1 MIPIG
6 YNAKIIE
13 LPKEWLGNS
22 KVKEILSVSECISE
36 SPIDHTSLWICNTWL
51 LYNSPKALS
60 QALAETENFVPILR
74 RFFYEAYEQ
83 TIFEDCW
90 EPIKDLKDPPENVVR
105 PDEKYALRG
114 YDIVCFTSGV
124 APECSPLSCNSGAK
138 EFPVNHF
145 CLIDTLDDA
154 IKIAE
159 AIDRDGG
166 YEPGPY
172 GIMSVWE
179 KIS

>member
-13 LPKEWLGNS
+13 RPEEWLDNS
-22 KVKEILSVSECISE
+22 KVKEILSVSECISK
-36 SPIDHTSLWICNTWL
+36 SPNDHTSLWLANKWL
-51 LYNSPKALS
+51 LYNSPKTLY
-60 QALAETENFVPILR
+60 QALAETENVPSELR
-74 RFFYEAYEQ
+74 QFFYETYEQ
-83 TIFEDCW
+83 TIYEDCW
-90 EPIKDLKDPPENVVR
+90 EAIEDPPENVIP

-114 YDIVCFTSGV
+114 YDIVCFTSKA

-145 CLIDTLDDA
+145 CLIDTHGDA
-154 IKIAE
+154 LKIAE

-179 KIS
+179 QIS